1 MTWQLGSWTLSFLP
15 HVPWLVVWLCAA
27 VGALAVGAMLYGRM
41 RGALLRAMALVL
53 LLGALANPQL
63 AQDEREQ
70 LSDIAAVIVDD
81 SDSQSFGERRAQTEA
96 ALEEVRQRVAALG
109 NTELRIGRTVT
120 GNTPDTD
127 GTRVFAA
134 LSRLT
139 ADIPPD
145 RYAGAIVISDGQVH
159 DVPRHCRYR
168 QTQRPH
174 SHAAL
179 GQQGGNRPPRGD
191 RTGTT
196 LCHHRAVS

>member
-1 MTWQLGSWTLSFLP
+1 
-15 HVPWLVVWLCAA
+15 
-27 VGALAVGAMLYGRM
+27 
-41 RGALLRAMALVL
+41 MALVL

-70 LSDIAAVIVDD
+70 LSDIAAVIVDE

-96 ALEEVRQRVAALG
+96 ALEEVRQRIAALG

-145 RYAGAIVISDGQVH
+145 RYAGAIIISDGQIH
-159 DVPRHCRYR
+159 DVPAIADIGKLKGPIHTLLSGSKAEIDRRVVIEQAPRFAIAGQSHEVSFRISEDPCRK
-168 QTQRPH
+168 
-174 SHAAL
+174 
-179 GQQGGNRPPRGD
+179 
-191 RTGTT
+191 RTGERG
-196 LCHHRAVS
+196 HPSAQW